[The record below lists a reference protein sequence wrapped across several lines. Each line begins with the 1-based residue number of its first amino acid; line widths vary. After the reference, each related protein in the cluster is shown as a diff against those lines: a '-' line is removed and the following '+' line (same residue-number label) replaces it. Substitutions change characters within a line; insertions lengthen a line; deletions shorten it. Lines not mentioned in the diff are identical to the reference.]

1 MRRVRLP
8 AGPRTKGDVTV
19 TIRVLTSLCLLAA
32 LAACSGRSVD
42 LRLYPVEGPIAMND
56 PSQSITMSM
65 GHQTDTS
72 GDITFRMPPPTKT
85 RCKGTWTSVAPKVVS
100 HERGLSLSLRG
111 PGGKVSNTTQ
121 DVGGINPGEI
131 YAVCEDG
138 TRMQGRFISGSGTNS
153 GTGTV
158 TDSLGNTYKLL
169 F

>member
-1 MRRVRLP
+1 MKLRFLF
-8 AGPRTKGDVTV
+8 
-19 TIRVLTSLCLLAA
+19 SLCLVTT
-32 LAACSGRSVD
+32 LAACGGRNVD
-42 LRLYPVEGPIAMND
+42 LKLYPVAGPIAASD
-56 PSQSITMSM
+56 PSQAISMSM

-100 HERGLSLSLRG
+100 HEHGLSLSLRG
-111 PGGKVSNTTQ
+111 PGGKVSNSTQ
-121 DVGGINPGEI
+121 DVGGINSGEI
-131 YAVCEDG
+131 YAVCTDG
-138 TRMQGRFISGSGTNS
+138 NRIQGHFISGSGTSS